1 VQVHTTE
8 MDGSTGGRAQTKVY
22 RRFVVGSAVATGVVM
37 GIGLGGWIA
46 LTGGWWWIL
55 FFLGIPI
62 GIRVLGTATGRLTLD
77 NRVVWVW
84 PIVAF
89 AVAVPVAAVL
99 PSTVA
104 PIVLGFAVALW
115 FALIIGTGI
124 LDVVVNPDGRQ
135 G

>member
-1 VQVHTTE
+1 

-22 RRFVVGSAVATGVVM
+22 RRFVVASAVATGVVM
-37 GIGLGGWIA
+37 GIGLGGLIA
-46 LTGGWWWIL
+46 LSGRWWWIL
-55 FFLGIPI
+55 FLGIPI
-62 GIRVLGTATGRLTLD
+62 GTRVVGTATGRLTID

-84 PIVAF
+84 PIVAV

-99 PSTVA
+99 PSGVA
-104 PIVLGFAVALW
+104 PFALGFAVALW